1 MIHPRT
7 DYQGIQDTEDATS
20 IKEDEPVF
28 ILRAQDALAP
38 ACLEFWAD
46 LLLEHGGDEH
56 TADNIYKWADK
67 MREYGEKHGNKIPDT
82 PADELC
88 G

>member
-1 MIHPRT
+1 MIHPRS
-7 DYQGIQDTEDATS
+7 DYNCIQDTTGDTS

-38 ACLEFWAD
+38 ACMEYWAD

-67 MREYGEKHGNKIPDT
+67 MREWAEANGNKIPDT
-82 PADELC
+82 PHDCLDA
-88 G
+88 